1 MGGDREGGTLVA
13 EMESIEPLFGAF
25 AMQSLGLTVNM
36 KDEVLEFDGRYPPP
50 V

>member
-1 MGGDREGGTLVA
+1 MRGDREGGTLVA
-13 EMESIEPLFGAF
+13 EMESIEPLLGAF